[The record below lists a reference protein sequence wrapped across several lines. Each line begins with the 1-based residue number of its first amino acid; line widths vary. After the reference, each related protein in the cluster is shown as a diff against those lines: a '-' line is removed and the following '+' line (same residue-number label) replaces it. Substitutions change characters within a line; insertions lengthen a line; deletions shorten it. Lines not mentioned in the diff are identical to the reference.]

1 VDFSSPRLQQ
11 ARHARENELR
21 ARYPRSL
28 ALSQRARRVIPG
40 GNHLSGRALID
51 FETTPSYFEQG
62 RGARLRDVDGHA
74 YIDYLMAFGAQLL
87 GYARPEV
94 EAAAHQQS
102 QRGNLLSLNHPL
114 HIELIETLLPL
125 FPGMDLGVFFKNGS
139 EATTAALRIARQK
152 TGRRSVARAGYH
164 GWHDWC
170 LPRERFVPDGL
181 DRQVP
186 EFRATDPASLQ
197 AIFDEN
203 PRDIAAVILA
213 PEMVLPHDPA
223 IFHELFAITRAHGA
237 LFVMDEVKTGLRIAP
252 GSVSAR
258 IGLVPDLL
266 TVSKALGNGWPIAAT
281 LGRRE
286 VMEVAAGMHYSATFH
301 GETSAIAAA
310 LATIRIVRDEH
321 VQQRV
326 HDLGRRLIDGL
337 NAVVAASHVSANA
350 YAEPLPA
357 MPFFKFTEPDA
368 ELNAELTRTFYREVL
383 ALGSLLHPRHLWFL
397 SAAHTEEDV
406 DQTIE
411 ASRVALRKAL
421 ELCGQV

>member
-1 VDFSSPRLQQ
+1 VSFSLASLQD
-11 ARHARENELR
+11 ARRAREAELR
-21 ARYPRSL
+21 ARYPRSF
-28 ALSQRARRVIPG
+28 ALSQQARRVIPG
-40 GNHLSGRALID
+40 GNHLSGRALVD
-51 FETTPSYFEQG
+51 FETTPSYFDQAH
-62 RGARLRDVDGHA
+62 GARLRDVDGHS
-74 YIDYLMAFGAQLL
+74 YVDYLMAFGAQLL
-87 GYARPEV
+87 GYVRPEV
-94 EAAAHQQS
+94 EAAAHQQG

-125 FPGMDLGVFFKNGS
+125 FPGAEMGVFFKNGS

-186 EFRATDPASLQ
+186 EFRANDPASLQ

-252 GSVSAR
+252 GSIAAR
-258 IGLVPDLL
+258 VGLVPDLL

-281 LGRRE
+281 LGRRD

-310 LATIRIVRDEH
+310 LETIRIVREEH
-321 VQQRV
+321 VQERV
-326 HDLGRRLIDGL
+326 HDLGQRLIDGL
-337 NAVVAASHVSANA
+337 NAVVAGSRVSAKA

-397 SAAHTEEDV
+397 SAAHTEQDV
-406 DQTIE
+406 DHTIE
-411 ASRVALRKAL
+411 ASRLALRKTL
-421 ELCGQV
+421 ELCGGL